1 MNSVVAEWLR
11 PWEFVSRASCWRGQ
25 DDLFGAHGKVKPA
38 GLPIPPRLTTEA
50 TRAADPPPSDDGGH
64 ACMVASIVR
73 SGSIGAGHV
82 LNADLPR
89 LTTEAR
95 LAEWHRHSC
104 VWLAAGVDQRLKCL
118 FHLVFMRLNY
128 LNCPH
133 TDT

>member
-1 MNSVVAEWLR
+1 
-11 PWEFVSRASCWRGQ
+11 
-25 DDLFGAHGKVKPA
+25 
-38 GLPIPPRLTTEA
+38 
-50 TRAADPPPSDDGGH
+50 
-64 ACMVASIVR
+64 MVASIVR
-73 SGSIGAGHV
+73 SGSIGAGYV
-82 LNADLPR
+82 LAAIPPSDDGGHACIVASIVRSGSIGAGYALAADLPR

-118 FHLVFMRLNY
+118 FHLDFMRLNY

>member
-64 ACMVASIVR
+64 VCMVASIVR

-82 LNADLPR
+82 LAADLPR

-118 FHLVFMRLNY
+118 FHLDFMRLNY